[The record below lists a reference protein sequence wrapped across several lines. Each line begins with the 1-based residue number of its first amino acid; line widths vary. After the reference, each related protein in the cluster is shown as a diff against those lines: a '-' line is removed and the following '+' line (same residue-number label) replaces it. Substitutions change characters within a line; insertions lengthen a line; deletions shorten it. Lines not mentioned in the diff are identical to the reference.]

1 MINGISTDK
10 TSVICGNLKRSRI
23 HVPRFFVSLV
33 RATRVKVTMDQ
44 SWKVFFG
51 QVRLRFLTF
60 FCREMLSGISRVKFY
75 CY

>member
-1 MINGISTDK
+1 MINGISTEK

-44 SWKVFFG
+44 SSKV
-51 QVRLRFLTF
+51 LW
-60 FCREMLSGISRVKFY
+60 SG
-75 CY
+75 

>member
-33 RATRVKVTMDQ
+33 RATRVKVTMI
-44 SWKVFFG
+44 KVGRSFG
-51 QVRLRFLTF
+51 QVRLRFGTF
-60 FCREMLSGISRVKFY
+60 FCHEMLSGISKVKFY